1 MKHLPNLVT
10 LLNLSS
16 GFIAII
22 LATKGDVVSAS
33 WLILAAMLFDF
44 LDGFT
49 ARLLNAYS
57 EIGKELD
64 SLADLVS
71 FGVAP
76 ALIIMK
82 LLEPALLEMETVGKG
97 FSVYS
102 TGLSIFIPLLMP
114 LCAGLRLAK
123 FNTDPAQAKAFR
135 GLPTPANAI
144 AVISLAIAS
153 HYTSMPLLKSLSV
166 SPTFLITYSV
176 IASLLMITHLP
187 LLSLKFTNLK
197 FKGNE
202 GRYILAALVLILFVI
217 FGLDSTI
224 LIIPIYIII
233 SLATLF
239 LFSRKI
245 FFVII

>member
-102 TGLSIFIPLLMP
+102 TIFIPLLMP